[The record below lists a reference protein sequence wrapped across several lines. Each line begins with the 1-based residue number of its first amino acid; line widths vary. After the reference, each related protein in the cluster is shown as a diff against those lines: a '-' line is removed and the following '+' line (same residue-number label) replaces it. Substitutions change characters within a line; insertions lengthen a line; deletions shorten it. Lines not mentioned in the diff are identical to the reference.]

1 MDNSKKIYALLFQR
15 CSLELPTFQHRF
27 NSNNDTVYFTDPP
40 LFESRGLS
48 SLCEI
53 RPRLIAL
60 TF

>member
-40 LFESRGLS
+40 IPFQDISVKSSHGL
-48 SLCEI
+48 C
-53 RPRLIAL
+53 PC
-60 TF
+60 